1 MDKRIEA
8 FLRDVLA
15 LEGKHSNLA
24 REGVRARLAK
34 CERQFRKD
42 EENESM
48 RNRAAEMCDRLCRAR
63 IVEEMRQRRG
73 DTNRCALEYS
83 AQCYRRAG
91 AFPIE
96 IRIAAARSTIAAL
109 QHDPETPFC

>member
-8 FLRDVLA
+8 FLRDIPA
-15 LEGKHSNLA
+15 LEGKHSNLV

-63 IVEEMRQRRG
+63 IVEEMQQRRG
-73 DTNRCALEYS
+73 TLTAVHLNIVLSVIDGPGR
-83 AQCYRRAG
+83 
-91 AFPIE
+91 FPLKSE
-96 IRIAAARSTIAAL
+96 
-109 QHDPETPFC
+109 

>member
-15 LEGKHSNLA
+15 LEGKHSNLV
-24 REGVRARLAK
+24 REGVRACLAK

-48 RNRAAEMCDRLCRAR
+48 KNRPAEMCDRLCRAR
-63 IVEEMRQRRG
+63 IVEEMQQRRG
-73 DTNRCALEYS
+73 TLTAVHLNIVLSVIDGPGC
-83 AQCYRRAG
+83 
-91 AFPIE
+91 FPLKSE
-96 IRIAAARSTIAAL
+96 
-109 QHDPETPFC
+109 

>member
-1 MDKRIEA
+1 LDKRIEA

-15 LEGKHSNLA
+15 LEGEHSNHV

-48 RNRAAEMCDRLCRAR
+48 KKP
-63 IVEEMRQRRG
+63 G
-73 DTNRCALEYS
+73 
-83 AQCYRRAG
+83 G
-91 AFPIE
+91 
-96 IRIAAARSTIAAL
+96 
-109 QHDPETPFC
+109 

>member
-1 MDKRIEA
+1 LDKRIEA

-63 IVEEMRQRRG
+63 IVEEMQQRRG
-73 DTNRCALEYS
+73 TLTAVHLNIVLSVIDGPGR
-83 AQCYRRAG
+83 
-91 AFPIE
+91 FPLK
-96 IRIAAARSTIAAL
+96 SG
-109 QHDPETPFC
+109 

>member
-15 LEGKHSNLA
+15 LEGEHSNHV

-48 RNRAAEMCDRLCRAR
+48 KKP
-63 IVEEMRQRRG
+63 G
-73 DTNRCALEYS
+73 
-83 AQCYRRAG
+83 G
-91 AFPIE
+91 
-96 IRIAAARSTIAAL
+96 
-109 QHDPETPFC
+109 

>member
-8 FLRDVLA
+8 FLSDVLA
-15 LEGKHSNLA
+15 LEGKHSNLV
-24 REGVRARLAK
+24 REGVRVRLAK

-63 IVEEMRQRRG
+63 IVEEMQQRRG
-73 DTNRCALEYS
+73 TLTAVHLNIVLSVIDGPGR
-83 AQCYRRAG
+83 
-91 AFPIE
+91 FPLK
-96 IRIAAARSTIAAL
+96 SG
-109 QHDPETPFC
+109 

>member
-8 FLRDVLA
+8 FLSDVLA
-15 LEGKHSNLA
+15 LEGKHSNLV
-24 REGVRARLAK
+24 REGVRVRLAK

-63 IVEEMRQRRG
+63 IVEEMQPRRG
-73 DTNRCALEYS
+73 TLTAVHLNIVLSVIDGPGR
-83 AQCYRRAG
+83 
-91 AFPIE
+91 FPLKSE
-96 IRIAAARSTIAAL
+96 
-109 QHDPETPFC
+109 